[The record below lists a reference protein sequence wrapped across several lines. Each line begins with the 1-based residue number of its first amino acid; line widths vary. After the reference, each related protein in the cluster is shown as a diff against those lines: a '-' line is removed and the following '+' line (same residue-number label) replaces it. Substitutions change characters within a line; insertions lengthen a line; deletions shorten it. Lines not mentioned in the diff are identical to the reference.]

1 MEEDSE
7 ESHSLMC
14 ENKTTNSSWKGQDFL
29 LLILGVFIS
38 FGVGAEKH
46 LPGKP

>member
-7 ESHSLMC
+7 ESHSLIC
-14 ENKTTNSSWKGQDFL
+14 ENKTTNSLWKGQDFL

-38 FGVGAEKH
+38 FGVGAEIH